1 MPSEDDAKDKL
12 EQAIEKRKTEKY
24 ILILYISGTTP
35 KAKRALVNLN
45 KIIEENFKDRYE
57 LEVIDIK
64 QHPEKAKSANIIATP
79 TLIKK
84 LPPPLRRYIG
94 DLAES
99 EKVLVALEIKERNN
113 E

>member
-1 MPSEDDAKDKL
+1 MPSENDAKDKL
-12 EQAIEKRKTEKY
+12 EQAIERRKTEKY
-24 ILILYISGTTP
+24 ILVLYISGTTP
-35 KAKRALVNLN
+35 KAKRAITNLH

-57 LEVIDIK
+57 LEIIDIK
-64 QHPEKAKSANIIATP
+64 QHPEKAKSENIIATP

-99 EKVLVALEIKERNN
+99 EKVLVCLEIKERNN